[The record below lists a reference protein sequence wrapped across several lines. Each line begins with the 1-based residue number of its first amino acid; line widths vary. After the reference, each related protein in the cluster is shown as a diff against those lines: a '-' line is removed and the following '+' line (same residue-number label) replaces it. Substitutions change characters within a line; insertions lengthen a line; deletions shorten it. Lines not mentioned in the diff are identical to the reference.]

1 VVVPVCAAVTVVE
14 DVTVLDTVP
23 DRVDEGVCVK
33 DEVPVFVLLVVGNDD
48 TVVEEDEEEDEEV
61 VTVGV
66 ILLLGLTVAV
76 CVEVICPVFDA
87 VACPVVVT
95 ELEAVCVADIV
106 FVAVVEYVG
115 TAEGVFDCD
124 AVFVG
129 DGVCD
134 PVDVVLA
141 VRVLVVVR
149 EPERLGV
156 PVVEDDSDGVPDTV
170 EKEEG
175 V

>member
-1 VVVPVCAAVTVVE
+1 MVPVCAAVTVVE

-23 DRVDEGVCVK
+23 DIVNEGVCVK
-33 DEVPVFVLLVVGNDD
+33 DDVPVLVPLDVGKAV
-48 TVVEEDEEEDEEV
+48 TVVEEDEEEDEEA

-76 CVEVICPVFDA
+76 CVEVISAVFDA
-87 VACPVVVT
+87 VACPVDVT
-95 ELEAVCVADIV
+95 ELEAVCVAVIV

-115 TAEGVFDCD
+115 MGEGVFDCD

-134 PVDVVLA
+134 PVGVVLA

-156 PVVEDDSDGVPDTV
+156 LVVEDDSDGVPDTV
-170 EKEEG
+170 DKEEG